1 MISIDA
7 LAAELATKYDIDRT
21 AARTAVETYAGQLN
35 DDDTLYDETSG
46 ELTKAGAELVRDQ
59 FAADY
64 AGQPAPG
71 SVGATHLELREE
83 IKKSVALANDLA
95 QRRDGEIA
103 RRDDLVR
110 AAIKG
115 GVRVEDIAQDVG
127 LKRARIYQIRDGR
140 R

>member
-1 MISIDA
+1 MSSIDA
-7 LAAELATKYDIDRT
+7 LAAELATKHDIDR
-21 AARTAVETYAGQLN
+21 AAAKAAIETYAGQLS
-35 DDDTLYDETSG
+35 DDATLYDETSG
-46 ELTKAGAELVRDQ
+46 DLTDAGADLVRDQ

-64 AGQPAPG
+64 DGQPTPG
-71 SVGATHLELREE
+71 NVGANHVELRDE
-83 IKKSVALANDLA
+83 IKASMQRANELA
-95 QRRDGEIA
+95 QERDDEIA
-103 RRDDLVR
+103 RRDDLIR